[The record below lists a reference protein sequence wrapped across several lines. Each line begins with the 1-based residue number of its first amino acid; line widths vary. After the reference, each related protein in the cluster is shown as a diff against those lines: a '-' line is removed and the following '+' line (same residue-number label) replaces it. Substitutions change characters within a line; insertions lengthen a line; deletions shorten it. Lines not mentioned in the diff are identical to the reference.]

1 MYSLVVQ
8 MISLNYGLAVPTAQC
23 KEFALS
29 LLPSGLETEAFY
41 TVVHPVP
48 FTRINA
54 CFYLKA
60 KKAYIISPHD

>member
-1 MYSLVVQ
+1 MIPLNYSLASPKIQ
-8 MISLNYGLAVPTAQC
+8 Y

-29 LLPSGLETEAFY
+29 LLPSGLDIEAFY

-48 FTRINA
+48 FTRINS